1 MRLEFSLSVL
11 LLVTYAIAD
20 KETQTNGSQNLFKY
34 FTGDMESLR
43 QMMTMSFILP
53 SRETV
58 TETKTVV
65 STVLPPFTIPTRRT
79 ILELSTSTSTIT
91 CTKSVAVPCSVRQR
105 PTQGPSRP
113 MRPVTLSPS
122 IISTMTDGE
131 GEKVPEQEG
140 VKKPIQSVQSLKH
153 TALEVFLSEAEIHDL
168 LDEAY
173 NANEQQFL
181 DVSPSVVQGVEPTNL
196 QELPLREARVADPQM
211 MLVYGSRPEDIESA
225 FFDGPYSPVTMPFNR
240 RYLKPALPTNRRYVE
255 PAGGLQRQFLQQFFT
270 VTRRSTV
277 FELAISTVTP
287 TCSEPG
293 RIQQCPVEKK
303 KTIDKINA
311 DEQ

>member
-1 MRLEFSLSVL
+1 MPRFMEFTTWHNGFYLYLFFTLFLDCITGFFQKPKFTISWTKHTTRTNNSFSMFPPLSFKGKLYSMHVERSQCALSVC
-11 LLVTYAIAD
+11 
-20 KETQTNGSQNLFKY
+20 LF
-34 FTGDMESLR
+34 FRMFR
-43 QMMTMSFILP
+43 
-53 SRETV
+53 
-58 TETKTVV
+58 
-65 STVLPPFTIPTRRT
+65 
-79 ILELSTSTSTIT
+79 
-91 CTKSVAVPCSVRQR
+91 
-105 PTQGPSRP
+105 
-113 MRPVTLSPS
+113 
-122 IISTMTDGE
+122 
-131 GEKVPEQEG
+131 
-140 VKKPIQSVQSLKH
+140 
-153 TALEVFLSEAEIHDL
+153 
-168 LDEAY
+168 
-173 NANEQQFL
+173 
-181 DVSPSVVQGVEPTNL
+181 VEPTNL

-303 KTIDKINA
+303 KTIDKING

>member
-1 MRLEFSLSVL
+1 MRLDFSLSVL
-11 LLVTYAIAD
+11 LLVTYVIAD

-140 VKKPIQSVQSLKH
+140 
-153 TALEVFLSEAEIHDL
+153 FLSEAEIHDL